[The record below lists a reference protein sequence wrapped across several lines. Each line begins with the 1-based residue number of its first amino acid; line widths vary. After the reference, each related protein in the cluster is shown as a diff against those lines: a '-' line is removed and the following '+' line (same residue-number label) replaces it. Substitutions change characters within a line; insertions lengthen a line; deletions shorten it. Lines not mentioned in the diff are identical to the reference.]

1 LENFSK
7 KRISFSHRSFFLKIV
22 FNQATKSRFPLIV
35 LEQRLHRNHRR
46 RIRKMDYHTEP
57 ISSREELARLAQ
69 HLKTPKTIA
78 FDTEF
83 IREKTFF
90 PMLEIIQI
98 ATDENSWL
106 IDAQPFR
113 RIMEKCEDD
122 SPIQPILAI
131 LADPTILKIVHAAQG
146 DQECLYA
153 SFGAVASPILDTSIA
168 AALCGYGENI
178 GLGNLLKA
186 VLNVN
191 IKKGHARTD
200 WSARPLPRQLL
211 SYAHEDV
218 IHLVELGAA
227 LLEELDR
234 RNRREWALDLSNQW
248 DEAQFEPNP
257 EALVRRLAKNGRIN
271 PKNYP
276 VLLELV
282 RWREERVR
290 QLNLPRRWLA
300 ADEILINLAEVRPK
314 DLDHLKAFRGFSKNE
329 INRRGEE
336 ILKIIAD
343 AEKSPNVVMPDFER
357 PTPPSLSESRA
368 VELLRC
374 YVGILSA
381 RHKIASTHLV
391 DPGFYLDILRQAPKT
406 MDDLVKNRFLTPYG
420 AELIGEEIIAF
431 LHGQRALAVQNSAV
445 QVIKLP

>member
-1 LENFSK
+1 MEC
-7 KRISFSHRSFFLKIV
+7 
-22 FNQATKSRFPLIV
+22 
-35 LEQRLHRNHRR
+35 
-46 RIRKMDYHTEP
+46 HTEP
-57 ISSREELARLAQ
+57 ISSREDLARLAN
-69 HLKTPKTIA
+69 HLNTRKTIA

-98 ATDENSWL
+98 ATEEDSWL
-106 IDAQPFR
+106 IDAQPYR
-113 RIMEKCEDD
+113 RLMDKSIDD
-122 SPIQPILAI
+122 SPLQPILAV
-131 LADPTILKIVHAAQG
+131 LADPDILKIVHAAQG

-153 SFGAVASPILDTSIA
+153 SFGVVAAPILDTSIA
-168 AALCGYGENI
+168 AALCGYGESI

-186 VLNVN
+186 VLNVA

-200 WSARPLPRQLL
+200 WSARPLPRQLIH
-211 SYAHEDV
+211 YAHEDV
-218 IHLVELGAA
+218 IHLVELGSA
-227 LLEELDR
+227 LLEELDQ
-234 RNRREWALDLSNQW
+234 RNRREWAVDLSNQW

-276 VLLELV
+276 ILLELV

-314 DLDHLKAFRGFSKNE
+314 DLEHLKAFRGLSKNE

-336 ILKIIAD
+336 ILKIID
-343 AEKSPNVVMPDFER
+343 NAEKSQGVVMPDFQH

-374 YVGILSA
+374 YVGILAAS
-381 RHKIASTHLV
+381 HKIASAHLV

-406 MDDLVKNRFLTPYG
+406 MEDLVKNRFLTPYG
-420 AELIGEEIIAF
+420 AKLIGDEIIAF
-431 LHGQRALAVQNSAV
+431 LQGQRALAVQNSAL